1 MPDIRSTI
9 EIVDEFSK
17 PLKDLTD
24 GTLDAITGTKALVEA
39 LTNESEKLKDAKEDQ
54 EKYAR
59 QLKFL
64 REEYFSFSKVAEGVI
79 NVFKSTASV
88 FSNVFGEMKSV
99 IETAMEDIEI
109 TDKMNALWD
118 GAGKVA
124 KDRAYKLANE
134 LGQSQRMVTGL
145 AAKAAF
151 EGIGTADFERMMRL
165 ADRVA
170 KLKPGETTEG
180 AANTLLDNIKRGH
193 DAGSISSLL
202 GGGQKMERDL
212 RRSGYERALR
222 RGDVSKALEIAEKVA
237 KQAGLT
243 DERYKKASKSLSQN
257 YARIGNTIENV
268 KQRLREIMSRYL
280 EPIMQKIADTLES
293 EKFQRVA
300 SIIEGVAKKAM
311 SVVSGVFDFV
321 SEHIYGVGLALGTI
335 FVASKVQPFLGMVTK
350 IVPALLSVKKGILAI
365 GTAMKLAFIAN
376 PVGIVIGAI
385 AGLGLAIGKA
395 TGKVASLGGAL
406 SALAKMV
413 EVLFYNIS
421 LIVDEIVN
429 AEERKE
435 RIEEFSSKNKDIVD
449 AISETEKEIVERTN
463 LLNNMANAIN
473 ARHTGMTGEE
483 SKEFERLTSERNK
496 LFAERDRLLS
506 EQKQNFTD
514 WENFVK
520 PGFRGM
526 DEVADAAQKANE
538 EFVDDLLGGIDS
550 IINKKDKREQQR
562 HNFFMNWANK
572 QSWMQSYIAK
582 IENGIAT
589 NTDKIREYN
598 EREEELRWLKT
609 FSDRQIMSSI
619 SNSTSNVQN
628 NTFNRMSDQGYIE
641 RARSLSA
648 RGTRAK
654 FGSQG

>member
-9 EIVDEFSK
+9 EIVDEFSQ
-17 PLKDLTD
+17 PLKDLTA

-39 LTNESEKLKDAKEDQ
+39 LTGESEKLKEAKADQ
-54 EKYAR
+54 EKYKQ

-64 REEYFSFSKVAEGVI
+64 KEEYFSFSKVAEGVMNI
-79 NVFKSTASV
+79 FKST
-88 FSNVFGEMKSV
+88 SNVLGNMFGEMKSV
-99 IETAMEDIEI
+99 VETAMEDIEI

-124 KDRAYKLANE
+124 KERAYKLANE

-293 EKFQRVA
+293 EKFQHVA

-335 FVASKVQPFLGMVTK
+335 FVASKVQPFLVMVTK

-406 SALAKMV
+406 SALAKMA

-429 AEERKE
+429 GEERNK
-435 RIEEFSSKNKDIVD
+435 RIEEFSSKNKE
-449 AISETEKEIVERTN
+449 ISGSISDTNKKIVEITQKLNEVSN
-463 LLNNMANAIN
+463 LVNSGQMSSQ
-473 ARHTGMTGEE
+473 RGEDE
-483 SKEFERLTSERNK
+483 ISRLK
-496 LFAERDRLLS
+496 AEREALYKAEDELAAKL
-506 EQKQNFTD
+506 KQNLTD
-514 WENFVK
+514 WENFIK

-526 DEVADAAQKANE
+526 DEVAEAAQKSNE
-538 EFVDDLLGGIDS
+538 DFVDDLLGGIDD
-550 IINKKDKREQQR
+550 IINKKERQEQKR

-648 RGTRAK
+648 RGTRGK

>member
-118 GAGKVA
+118 GAGQVA

-257 YARIGNTIENV
+257 YARIGNVIENT

-406 SALAKMV
+406 SALAKMA

-496 LFAERDRLLS
+496 LFAERERLLS

-526 DEVADAAQKANE
+526 DEVADAAQKSNE

>member
-109 TDKMNALWD
+109 TDKMNVLWD
-118 GAGKVA
+118 DAGKVA
-124 KDRAYKLANE
+124 KDRAHKLANE

-180 AANTLLDNIKRGH
+180 AASTLLDNIKRGH
-193 DAGSISSLL
+193 DAGSIASLL

-222 RGDVSKALEIAEKVA
+222 RGDVGKALQIAENIA

-243 DERYKKASKSLSQN
+243 DERYKKAGNSLSQN
-257 YARIGNTIENV
+257 YARIGNMLDNT

-280 EPIMQKIADTLES
+280 EPIVQKIADTLES

-300 SIIEGVAKKAM
+300 NIVEGIAKKAM
-311 SVVSGVFDFV
+311 SVVSTVFGVV
-321 SEHIYGVGLALGTI
+321 SDNIYSVGVALGAV
-335 FVASKVQPFLGMVTK
+335 FVVSKIQPFLGLVTK
-350 IVPALLSVKKGILAI
+350 LVPALLSVKRGIVAI
-365 GTAMKLAFIAN
+365 GTAAKLAFIAN
-376 PVGIVIGAI
+376 PVGVVVTAIV
-385 AGLGLAIGKA
+385 GLGYAIGKV

-406 SALAKMV
+406 SALAKMA

-421 LIVDEIVN
+421 LVVDEIVN
-429 AEERKE
+429 ANERESK
-435 RIEEFSSKNKDIVD
+435 IEEFRSKDKDIVD
-449 AISETEKEIVERTN
+449 AISETEKKIAERTN
-463 LLNNMANAIN
+463 SLNKMATAIS
-473 ARHTGMTGEE
+473 ARRTGMTGEE
-483 SKEFERLTSERNK
+483 SKEFARLTSERNK

-506 EQKQNFTD
+506 EQKQNFSN
-514 WENFVK
+514 WENFIK
-520 PGFRGM
+520 PGFKGM
-526 DEVADAAQKANE
+526 DEVAEAAQKSNE
-538 EFVDDLLGGIDS
+538 DFVNDLLGGIDN
-550 IINKKDKREQQR
+550 IINKKERKEQLR
-562 HNFFMNWANK
+562 HNFFMSWAKEQTWMAK
-572 QSWMQSYIAK
+572 QMAQIQGG
-582 IENGIAT
+582 IET

-619 SNSTSNVQN
+619 SNSTSNIQN

-641 RARSLSA
+641 RARNLST
-648 RGTRAK
+648 RGSRAK

>member
-9 EIVDEFSK
+9 EIVDEFSQ
-17 PLKDLTD
+17 PLKDLTA

-39 LTNESEKLKDAKEDQ
+39 LTGESEKLKEAKADQ
-54 EKYAR
+54 EKYKQ

-64 REEYFSFSKVAEGVI
+64 KEEYFSFSKVAEGVMNI
-79 NVFKSTASV
+79 FKST
-88 FSNVFGEMKSV
+88 SNVLGNMFGEMKSV
-99 IETAMEDIEI
+99 VETAMEDIEI

-406 SALAKMV
+406 SALAKMA

-526 DEVADAAQKANE
+526 DEVADAAQKSNE